1 MFLGGKQVEPILSIV
16 IFWRRD
22 TSHVKFEWIDSKWDL
37 DKDLNQTT
45 SEIDKTLGRLIKS
58 SETLTYEAFVKVCIY
73 FKCFLKYHFKLR
85 LYIVIFPYSN

>member
-1 MFLGGKQVEPILSIV
+1 MFVGGKQMEPILSIV
-16 IFWRRD
+16 IFWRMD

-58 SETLTYEAFVKVCIY
+58 SETFGYEAFVKVRIS
-73 FKCFLKYHFKLR
+73 LS
-85 LYIVIFPYSN
+85 VSVEMQS

>member
-1 MFLGGKQVEPILSIV
+1 MEPMLSIV
-16 IFWRRD
+16 IFWRKD

-58 SETLTYEAFVKVCIY
+58 SETLAYDAFVKVFQFY
-73 FKCFLKYHFKLR
+73 LKS
-85 LYIVIFPYSN
+85 IFCLNEVLPSIIENMIDT